1 MLLYQ
6 IDNIIAN
13 KNITFYS
20 YLSTFHASDTGIIL
34 LIILF

>member
-1 MLLYQ
+1 MLLYH

-13 KNITFYS
+13 KNITFYA